1 MPKKSADSL
10 QELKKEFVEEMQ
22 EDPEH
27 IQTKL
32 ILVIVANTNDPK
44 IGKGCEVD
52 INTIHHMFEDLSN
65 QMNFNFI
72 DLVIKGN
79 DYGKENVLKTID
91 TIEPGPND
99 IVVFYYSGHGFS
111 YEKDKNVVYPQVDL
125 RTDPNN
131 TEKDFIDH
139 NTENLSD
146 IFIRVK
152 GRGARLNIVI
162 GDCCNTSIEY
172 PRTFKGGSEKERKA
186 IPPPKEVDKKLA
198 EALFCDLTASILVGA
213 AERGQYAISDD
224 EIGSIFTHNL
234 ANHLKVILDK
244 HTEQAVFEGVPWEKI
259 LNDTKE
265 KTLALSKT
273 YDIGDGT
280 PGKQDAI
287 IEIESRFSLY

>member
-1 MPKKSADSL
+1 MPKKSTDSL
-10 QELKKEFVEEMQ
+10 QELKKEFVEEMR
-22 EDPEH
+22 EDREH
-27 IQTKL
+27 LKTKL
-32 ILVIVANTNDPK
+32 ILVIVANTNDPT

-52 INTIHHMFEDLSN
+52 INTIHQMFEDLSR

-111 YEKDKNVVYPQVDL
+111 YEKDKNVVYPQIDL
-125 RTDPNN
+125 RTDPAN
-131 TEKDFIDH
+131 TQIDFINN

-146 IFIRVK
+146 IFIKVK

-162 GDCCNTSIEY
+162 GDCCNTAIKY
-172 PRTFKGGSEKERKA
+172 PRAFKGGSEQERKA
-186 IPPPKEVDKKLA
+186 LPPPKEVDKKIA

-213 AERGQYAISDD
+213 AERGQYAITD
-224 EIGSIFTHNL
+224 EAIGSIFTHNF
-234 ANHLKVILDK
+234 ANHLKVVLDK
-244 HTEQAVFEGVPWEKI
+244 SIETAVFDGVPWKKI
-259 LNDTKE
+259 LDDTKE

-273 YDIGDGT
+273 YDIGDGK
-280 PGKQDAI
+280 PGKQEAI
-287 IEIESRFSLY
+287 IEIESRISLY

>member
-1 MPKKSADSL
+1 MPNTTNSSLHEQKQDFIKEMHAD
-10 QELKKEFVEEMQ
+10 
-22 EDPEH
+22 PTH

-44 IGKGCEVD
+44 IGKGCQVD
-52 INTIHHMFEDLSN
+52 IKTIHTMFEDLSK

-72 DLVIKGN
+72 DLVIKGA

-91 TIEPGPND
+91 TLDPGPND

-111 YEKDKNVVYPQVDL
+111 YEKDKAVIYPQIDL
-125 RTDPNN
+125 RTDPAN
-131 TEKDFIDH
+131 TEKDVIEA

-152 GRGARLNIVI
+152 DRGARLNIVI

-172 PRTFKGGSEKERKA
+172 PRMFKGGDEKERKA
-186 IPPPKEVDKKLA
+186 ISPTVEVDKKMA

-213 AERGQYAISDD
+213 AEKGQYAISDD
-224 EIGSIFTHNL
+224 ILGSIFTHNF
-234 ANHLKVILDK
+234 ANHLKILLNTSLEK
-244 HTEQAVFEGVPWEKI
+244 AVFDGVPWKKL
-259 LNDTKE
+259 LNDTKA

-273 YDIGDGT
+273 YDIGDGK
-280 PGKQDAI
+280 PGHQEAI
-287 IEIESRFSLY
+287 IEIESRISLY

>member
-1 MPKKSADSL
+1 MPKKSIDSL
-10 QELKKEFVEEMQ
+10 SEQKEDFVEEMRA
-22 EDPEH
+22 DPEH

-52 INTIHHMFEDLSN
+52 INTIHQMFEDLSK

-72 DLVIKGN
+72 DLVIKGA

-111 YEKDKNVVYPQVDL
+111 YEKDKAVKYPQIDL
-125 RTDPNN
+125 RTDPANLQK
-131 TEKDFIDH
+131 EVIDA
-139 NTENLSD
+139 NTENLSE

-152 GRGARLNIVI
+152 DRGARLNIVI

-172 PRTFKGGSEKERKA
+172 PRAFTGGNAEERKV
-186 IPPPKEVDKKLA
+186 IPPPVEVDKTVA

-213 AERGQYAISDD
+213 AEKGQYAISDD
-224 EIGSIFTHNL
+224 TLGSLFTHNF
-234 ANHLKVILDK
+234 ANHLKILLSK
-244 HTEQAVFEGVPWEKI
+244 SLEKTVFEGVPWKKL
-259 LNDTKE
+259 LNQTKE

-273 YDIGDGT
+273 YDIGNNT
-280 PGKQDAI
+280 PGHQEAI
-287 IEIESRFSLY
+287 IEIESRISLY

>member
-1 MPKKSADSL
+1 MPAKSSDSL
-10 QELKKEFVEEMQ
+10 SEQKKGFVQDMHADQ
-22 EDPEH
+22 KH

-52 INTIHHMFEDLSN
+52 IGTIHHMFEELSK

-72 DLVIKGN
+72 DLVIKGS

-91 TIEPGPND
+91 TIDPGPND

-111 YEKDKNVVYPQVDL
+111 YEKDKAVKYPQIDL
-125 RTDPNN
+125 RTDPAN

-172 PRTFKGGSEKERKA
+172 PRAFTGGDEKERKA
-186 IPPPKEVDKKLA
+186 IPPQVEVDKKMC

-213 AERGQYAISDD
+213 AEKGQYAISDD
-224 EIGSIFTHNL
+224 ILGSIFTHNF
-234 ANHLKVILDK
+234 ANLLKILMSKSVDK
-244 HTEQAVFEGVPWEKI
+244 AIFNGVPWDKL
-259 LNDTKE
+259 LNETKE

-273 YDIGDGT
+273 YDIGDGK
-280 PGKQDAI
+280 PGYQEAI
-287 IEIESRFSLY
+287 IEIESRVSLY